1 MEEDAQTNIEKE
13 IKELSENSLFSY
25 KTLNKKKYKGSGSI
39 CNIIIWRAGWVQK
52 NNAVWKK
59 VLNYSQ

>member
-25 KTLNKKKYKGSGSI
+25 KTLNKKNIKVVVVYVILLFGEQVGYKRTMLCG
-39 CNIIIWRAGWVQK
+39 RRF
-52 NNAVWKK
+52 
-59 VLNYSQ
+59 

>member
-25 KTLNKKKYKGSGSI
+25 KTLNK
-39 CNIIIWRAGWVQK
+39 
-52 NNAVWKK
+52 
-59 VLNYSQ
+59 